1 MRFCPVCAVRFL
13 RRGPL
18 WLLGS
23 MLAGLFLIAAHP
35 AQSLRCF
42 DSDTS
47 GQICVSGRFLE
58 FWEAHGGLTVFG
70 QPVTEPALETTPDGE
85 FTVQYFDNARLELHP
100 EHAVPYDVLIGRLG
114 AERFRAADSADAQGK
129 AQPAELGCRYF
140 EETGKAVCGPFLQ
153 FWRTHGL
160 RFDDD
165 PGTSDVESLALIGLP
180 LSTAVVRVN
189 EGGGVEEIQWFER
202 AGLLERDGVVITLP
216 LGRERAWGSAGAPP
230 SEVEQAP
237 PAATSSPPAGAERS
251 VPGIGA
257 PAPPCDQQVPVPA
270 DGLQLWVVRPSGD
283 LDQAVVCV
291 RLILEQAPVARA
303 NVLVYRRSGDE
314 TRPSHPQST
323 GNDGS
328 ASFVFYAG
336 AGSPGMPE
344 RVDAVADYQGITYN
358 ATVWPQQP

>member
-70 QPVTEPALETTPDGE
+70 QPVTEPALETTPDGG

-100 EHAVPYDVLIGRLG
+100 EHAAPYDVLIGRLG
-114 AERFRAADSADAQGK
+114 AERFHAADSADAQGK

-160 RFDDD
+160 RFDND
-165 PGTSDVESLALIGLP
+165 PGTSEVESLGLIVLP
-180 LSTAVVRVN
+180 VSISVVRLN
-189 EGGGVEEIQWFER
+189 EGGVVEEI
-202 AGLLERDGVVITLP
+202 
-216 LGRERAWGSAGAPP
+216 
-230 SEVEQAP
+230 
-237 PAATSSPPAGAERS
+237 
-251 VPGIGA
+251 
-257 PAPPCDQQVPVPA
+257 
-270 DGLQLWVVRPSGD
+270 
-283 LDQAVVCV
+283 
-291 RLILEQAPVARA
+291 
-303 NVLVYRRSGDE
+303 
-314 TRPSHPQST
+314 
-323 GNDGS
+323 
-328 ASFVFYAG
+328 
-336 AGSPGMPE
+336 
-344 RVDAVADYQGITYN
+344 
-358 ATVWPQQP
+358 